1 MVKAVPDSNV
11 WISAFNFGG
20 VPRRIIEVGVSGEL
34 RLATSD
40 EILAEVSRVQT
51 HKFNWSPDRSKEWE
65 GDILAFTEK
74 VLPVK
79 RVDVISAD
87 PTDNRILECAV
98 AAEAAYIVT
107 GDKHLLRLLAFV
119 KTQIITPADLLA
131 RVRSNPRS
139 G

>member
-1 MVKAVPDSNV
+1 MVKVVPDSNV

-20 VPRRIIEVGVSGEL
+20 VPRRIIELGVSGEV

-51 HKFNWSPDRSKEWE
+51 DKFNWSPDRSKEWE

-74 VLPVK
+74 VQPVQ

-98 AAEAAYIVT
+98 AAEADYIVT

-119 KTQIITPADLLA
+119 NTQIITPADLLA
-131 RVRSNPRS
+131 RVRS
-139 G
+139 